1 MAHVTM
7 NALGWA
13 NQWATAARESG
24 LDEDTRAVYV
34 SKARAALNDAATEVA
49 QLEILVR
56 SQERE
61 MVRAAKLAEAAP

>member
-1 MAHVTM
+1 M

-13 NQWATAARESG
+13 NHWANAARASGIES
-24 LDEDTRAVYV
+24 DTRALYV
-34 SKARAALNDAATEVA
+34 SKARSALNEAATEVA

-61 MVRAAKLAEAAP
+61 MVRVSKLAEVTP